1 MIGIEGVSAWDE
13 MRVGGGVVGVCVFG
27 EVEIWRFGDLVRCG
41 EVR

>member
-13 MRVGGGVVGVCVFG
+13 MRVGGGVVGVVSL
-27 EVEIWRFGDLVRCG
+27 ERWRFGDLEIWCG